1 MYLRFS
7 RSNTHKKPKPSV
19 QGPMKVLIKGKSFT
33 IQRAH
38 TQSVV
43 EEENLQGAAGTKQF

>member
-1 MYLRFS
+1 MYLRLS
-7 RSNTHKKPKPSV
+7 QSNTHKNPRTTV
-19 QGPMKVLIKGKSFT
+19 QSPTEVLIKGKSFT

-38 TQSVV
+38 TQSMV